1 MAMQGR
7 SVRFLGASLIALAT
21 GCTQFS
27 LPSTAPGTSASD
39 VKARLGAPTEER
51 TIGGAK
57 AWDFVQ
63 GPQGFTTWRIQFD
76 NADRVTKVEQ
86 ILTEGRLMSLG
97 SGKLT
102 RADVSN
108 LVGRPA
114 DVTTFAGGATEVWT
128 YRFMNVTE
136 RKLGD
141 VYFDKASGVAKQV
154 TTYLDPAYTSGV
166 ND

>member
-1 MAMQGR
+1 MHGR
-7 SVRFLGASLIALAT
+7 LVSVLGASLIALAA
-21 GCTQFS
+21 GCTHLS

-39 VKARLGAPTEER
+39 VKSRLGAPTDER

-57 AWDFVQ
+57 TWDFVQ
-63 GPQGFTTWRIQFD
+63 GPQGFTTWRVQFD
-76 NADRVTKVEQ
+76 SAERVTKVEQ
-86 ILTEGRLMSLG
+86 ILTEQRILSLG

-108 LVGRPA
+108 LVGPPA
-114 DVTTFAGGATEVWT
+114 EVAKFAGGATEVWT

-141 VYFDKASGVAKQV
+141 VYFDAATGVTKHV
-154 TTYLDPAYTSGV
+154 TTYLDPAYASGFT
-166 ND
+166 D